1 MAVSFTAAGK
11 TNPNNKQEPQCYY
24 PRAIQTGEIDLD
36 ELSRQI
42 SFGTT
47 VTETD
52 CQAVIYSLVN
62 IVSRALE
69 QGKIVWLGHLGTFQ
83 ISVKGTGSAAAEEV
97 TAKKIESA
105 SIIYRPGKRFKTLL
119 KKLTFS
125 KKK

>member
-11 TNPNNKQEPQCYY
+11 TNPNNKNEPQRYY

-36 ELSRQI
+36 ELSQQI

-52 CQAVIYSLVN
+52 CQAVIYSLVST
-62 IVSRALE
+62 VSRALE
-69 QGKIVWLGHLGTFQ
+69 QGKIVRLGHLGTFQ
-83 ISVKGTGSAAAEEV
+83 ISVKGSGSATPEEV
-97 TAKKIESA
+97 SAKNIEST

-119 KKLTFS
+119 KNLTFS